1 MEYRFLNIYHILIHW
16 AFINVYILV
25 FWNYPCFK
33 YQYTKSTCSLSAHET
48 IWFTSCFYHQKLSR
62 DTYIKIFGFF
72 SRQSNHTDR
81 AYYNNLKIQT
91 VFKSLFLIKI
101 IEGMKLSFS
110 FCFTYPFL
118 EAKILYNSKCQS
130 VCRGFI
136 RNLLLKLFDFRIY
149 FVHYFKTV
157 SLLL

>member
-1 MEYRFLNIYHILIHW
+1 MFTFLFFGIILVLNINI
-16 AFINVYILV
+16 
-25 FWNYPCFK
+25 K
-33 YQYTKSTCSLSAHET
+33 KSTCSLSAHET

-101 IEGMKLSFS
+101 IEGMKVSFS

-136 RNLLLKLFDFRIY
+136 RNLLFKFFDFRIY
-149 FVHYFKTV
+149 FAHDFKQLPSYWRNL
-157 SLLL
+157 SLLIS